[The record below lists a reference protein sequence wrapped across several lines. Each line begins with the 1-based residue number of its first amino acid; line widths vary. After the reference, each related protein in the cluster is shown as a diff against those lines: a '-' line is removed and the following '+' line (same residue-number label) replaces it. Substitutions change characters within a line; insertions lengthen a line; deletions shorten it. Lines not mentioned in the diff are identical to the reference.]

1 MEHRSRR
8 LPGGRLSI
16 VYDWLIGP
24 FADFSFMRRA
34 LVACFALSLGSG
46 AVGVFLVLRR
56 MSLIG
61 DTMAHSVLPG
71 AAVGF
76 MVAGLSLPAMSLG
89 GFFAG
94 VAVALASGLVSRFTP
109 LKEDASF
116 ASFFMISLAIGVLLV
131 STHGSAVDLMHV
143 LFGSILGVDDTS
155 LILMASVASV
165 SLVLFAV
172 IFRGLVAECFDPSF
186 LRVLKERGGLYHT
199 LFLIL
204 VVLNMVIGFQALGTL
219 MAVGL
224 MMLPATA
231 ARFWVRQVWSLISL
245 ATVTAFA
252 AGYVGLVLSYQFNL
266 PSGPSIVLVAGGFYL
281 FSLVAGPREG
291 LANLYLRR
299 RHLRS

>member
-1 MEHRSRR
+1 MTV
-8 LPGGRLSI
+8 

-34 LVACFALSLGSG
+34 LVACLALSLGAG
-46 AVGVFLVLRR
+46 PVGVFLVLRR

-89 GFFAG
+89 GFVAG
-94 VAVALASGLVSRFTP
+94 VVVALFSGLVTRFTP

-116 ASFFMISLAIGVLLV
+116 ASFFLISLAIGVLLV
-131 STHGSAVDLMHV
+131 STHGSTVDLMHV

-155 LILMASVASV
+155 LLLMASVATL
-165 SLVLFAV
+165 SLGAFAV

-186 LRVLKERGGLYHT
+186 LRALGARGGVYHT
-199 LFLIL
+199 VFLIL
-204 VVLNMVIGFQALGTL
+204 VVLNMVSGFQALGTL

-231 ARFWVRQVWSLISL
+231 ARFWAREVWSLIAL
-245 ATVTAFA
+245 ATAVGLLS
-252 AGYVGLVLSYQFNL
+252 GYAGLVLSYQLNL
-266 PSGPSIVLVAGGFYL
+266 PSGPAIVLVAGGFYL
-281 FSLVAGPREG
+281 FSLLAGPRDG
-291 LANLYLRR
+291 MLYLILRR